1 MKFKRLVSFLLIGA
15 ATFCITLNAFAETV
29 MTKERTFAVK
39 YKDGTVEHYKV
50 TWVATLDTEVHEDG
64 HPSEPF
70 NGWFTDTRQ
79 CHWSLSSHIDRQV
92 SMINKVGQ
100 EFAQSTLSR
109 TYRSDFT
116 GKGSDFQVFGLRP
129 ENCNDAAGRRNSDIN
144 DARKNVSSVFPGLV
158 DADLVKLKAD
168 VKANTEVIQVSFE

>member
-1 MKFKRLVSFLLIGA
+1 MKVKQIIRFLLVLATTVCMTLA
-15 ATFCITLNAFAETV
+15 AAAETV
-29 MTKERTFAVK
+29 QTKERTFAVK
-39 YKDGTVEHYKV
+39 YKDGTIEHYKV
-50 TWVATLDTEVHEDG
+50 TWIATLDVEVHEDG
-64 HPSEPF
+64 HPAVPL

-92 SMINKVGQ
+92 AMINKVGQ
-100 EFAQSTLSR
+100 EFAQSNLSR

-144 DARKNVSSVFPGLV
+144 DARKNLLNVFPGIME
-158 DADLVKLKAD
+158 ADLG
-168 VKANTEVIQVSFE
+168 